1 MVRHK
6 TLTLA
11 FAGSNPAT
19 PAIYPGIAQF
29 GRARDL
35 GSRGRRF
42 KPCCSDHA
50 VYTEIME
57 RYRSGHTGA
66 VLKTVCR
73 KTRGFESPSL
83 RHAGLYEAKSS
94 TLNNQK
100 DKCAGGIT

>member
-1 MVRHK
+1 MVRHR
-6 TLTLA
+6 TLTPA

-42 KPCCSDHA
+42 EPCCSDHA
-50 VYTEIME
+50 VYAAKTE
-57 RYRSGHTGA
+57 RYQSGRTGA

-73 KTRGFESPSL
+73 KTRGFKSLSL
-83 RHAGLYEAKSS
+83 RHDMRLWLSW
-94 TLNNQK
+94 
-100 DKCAGGIT
+100 